1 MPSGLGG
8 EKRMLEALMWL
19 VFVLSLPW
27 AVFMAVKLGTYA
39 FFKGRALYY
48 HEEEKLNGKK
58 KS

>member
-1 MPSGLGG
+1 
-8 EKRMLEALMWL
+8 MLEALMRL